1 MFANVFRLISAKDVD
16 SADDLKASLERVLG
30 VSSADF
36 TQEMLI
42 GERQRSCAVK
52 ALAYVKEALD
62 ALNGGLTLA
71 AVNVSIDCALGELM
85 SLTGKRVTDE
95 TVNEVFAK
103 FCVGK

>member
-1 MFANVFRLISAKDVD
+1 MFPRRLT
-16 SADDLKASLERVLG
+16 ERCLQT
-30 VSSADF
+30 F
-36 TQEMLI
+36 PT
-42 GERQRSCAVK
+42 
-52 ALAYVKEALD
+52 YVKEALD
-62 ALNGGLTLA
+62 ALNGGLTLD